1 MPQRAQRKIVNM
13 LKTNFRVF
21 GGRFEDKC
29 CCKSC
34 RPFKEDIFVHLEHL
48 SIPNSFRDIGS
59 HTEHLSVANIV
70 AVLVPQSALSFSEG
84 LALLVVDSVQV
95 VSLF

>member
-1 MPQRAQRKIVNM
+1 M

-48 SIPNSFRDIGS
+48 SIPNSSRDIGS
-59 HTEHLSVANIV
+59 HTEHLSAANIV
-70 AVLVPQSALSFSEG
+70 AVLALGFFAILG
-84 LALLVVDSVQV
+84 LM
-95 VSLF
+95 